1 MSIIE
6 DGTGQGASAGVT
18 EDNQLETTS
27 ITTLNLTNIG
37 LEGGGWNIST
47 GTITLTSANK
57 SALAYIENTG
67 NDGLILRELI
77 ITCDQ
82 SNESGGTNNQK
93 QTYLF
98 EIETPIATE
107 NLPNTI
113 VPRSVRQ
120 SKEKSLSVVIKGGVE
135 GSAVTSGITL
145 SGRFIQGG
153 TTEMVADGEALFFL
167 EPTDTLALT
176 ITPPAGNTSM
186 KFSLSASIFKD
197 DGTL

>member
-6 DGTGQGASAGVT
+6 DGTGAGFSAGVT
-18 EDNQLETTS
+18 LNNELQTTAV
-27 ITTLNLTNIG
+27 TTLNLTNIG

-67 NDGLILRELI
+67 NDGLVLRELLV
-77 ITCDQ
+77 TCDQ
-82 SNESGGTNNQK
+82 SNESTGTNNQK

-98 EIETPIATE
+98 EIETPISVE

-113 VPRSVRQ
+113 VPRSIRQ
-120 SKEKSLSVVIKGGVE
+120 SKEKSLSVIVKGGVE
-135 GSAVTSGITL
+135 GSAVTSGIVL
-145 SGRFIQGG
+145 SSRFIQGG
-153 TTEMVADGEALFFL
+153 TTAMIADGEGLFFL

-176 ITPPAGNTSM
+176 FTPPAGNTSM
-186 KFSLSASIFKD
+186 KFSLSATIFKD

>member
-6 DGTGQGASAGVT
+6 DGTGNGFSAGVT
-18 EDNQLETTS
+18 AGKELKTTA

-47 GTITLTSANK
+47 GTITLTTANK

-67 NDGLILRELI
+67 NEGLILRELI
-77 ITCDQ
+77 VTCDQ
-82 SNESGGTNNQK
+82 SNESTGTNNQK

-98 EIETPIATE
+98 EIETPISTE

-113 VPRSVRQ
+113 TPRSVRQ
-120 SKEKSLSVVIKGGVE
+120 SKEKSLSVIVKGGVE
-135 GSAVTSGITL
+135 GSAVTAGITL
-145 SGRFIQGG
+145 SSRFIQGG
-153 TTEMVADGEALFFL
+153 TTEMIADGEALFFL

-176 ITPPAGNTSM
+176 FTPPAGNTSM